1 MSEMRNIG
9 EQIDFNNLP
18 YCFKGKNI
26 SPINFIGFRGPMHI
40 YDNIKNGNTS
50 LEKIE

>member
-9 EQIDFNNLP
+9 EQIDFDNLT
-18 YCFKGKNI
+18 YYFKGKNI

-40 YDNIKNGNTS
+40 YDNIKNGSTS